1 MRTLQLL
8 LAVLLITSAS
18 AQLINGSFEDGLT
31 GWSTLDGAYLTS
43 DAAPDEGGSGLRISA
58 GQLFVNWATQIIPG
72 LEAGM
77 VVHLSGWAKAPSGFV
92 WQQGMFGICD
102 CDAFPSNPSQLAL
115 VVESGNWT
123 YLSGTVELDP
133 VQNFCLFLSGTY
145 SAGSAIVP
153 DIFFDGLSVEIDP
166 STEVMNMDPNAQP
179 HVRPN
184 PATDQLWVDLPEVP
198 ASLILIDAAGRTLD
212 VKNFTHQQHTLQL
225 DVSNASPG
233 LNTLLIRTSTGTRSL
248 RFIKN

>member
-1 MRTLQLL
+1 
-8 LAVLLITSAS
+8 
-18 AQLINGSFEDGLT
+18 
-31 GWSTLDGAYLTS
+31 
-43 DAAPDEGGSGLRISA
+43 
-58 GQLFVNWATQIIPG
+58 
-72 LEAGM
+72 
-77 VVHLSGWAKAPSGFV
+77 
-92 WQQGMFGICD
+92 
-102 CDAFPSNPSQLAL
+102 
-115 VVESGNWT
+115 
-123 YLSGTVELDP
+123 
-133 VQNFCLFLSGTY
+133 
-145 SAGSAIVP
+145 
-153 DIFFDGLSVEIDP
+153 
-166 STEVMNMDPNAQP
+166 MDPNAQP